1 MYEDTDEDENETEV
15 EVEVHNCAEDWPWPV
30 QLAWCIV
37 NAQHVDG
44 KDMPYPLLERA
55 CQTLEVV
62 MIAFGNS
69 ISIID
74 KDTSDL
80 DKKE

>member
-1 MYEDTDEDENETEV
+1 MYEDTDEDEIEV
-15 EVEVHNCAEDWPWPV
+15 EIEDHNCAEDWPWPA

-37 NAQHVDG
+37 NAHHVDG
-44 KDMPYPLLERA
+44 KEMPIHLLARA
-55 CQTLEVV
+55 CQTLEIV

-74 KDTSDL
+74 KDASDL

>member
-1 MYEDTDEDENETEV
+1 MYEDTDEDEV
-15 EVEVHNCAEDWPWPV
+15 EVEIEAHNCAEDWPWPA

-44 KDMPYPLLERA
+44 KEMPFPLLARA
-55 CQTLEVV
+55 CKTLEIV

-69 ISIID
+69 VSIID